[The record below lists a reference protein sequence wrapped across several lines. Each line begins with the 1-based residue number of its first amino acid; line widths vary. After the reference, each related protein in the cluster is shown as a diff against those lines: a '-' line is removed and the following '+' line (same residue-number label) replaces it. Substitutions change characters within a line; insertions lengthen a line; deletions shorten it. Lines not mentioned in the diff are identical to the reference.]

1 LLWALDRYRVK
12 RTEYCEFWFR
22 PRHRVLARSGSQANL
37 LLSRGN
43 SSERAIGV
51 LRACVDLIAFGKSKP
66 IWMMF
71 DSPSGKRISSAPA
84 AQPSPIA

>member
-1 LLWALDRYRVK
+1 
-12 RTEYCEFWFR
+12 
-22 PRHRVLARSGSQANL
+22 
-37 LLSRGN
+37 
-43 SSERAIGV
+43 V
-51 LRACVDLIAFGKSKP
+51 LRACVDLIAFSKTKP